1 MIGLML
7 TKPLISTECIIF
19 HYWCL
24 LEINFK
30 YQQKV
35 CDGCFNEYH
44 NHYHKVFLKNVSIT
58 QLKNYVINTYLIF
71 YFLVTNKRK

>member
-7 TKPLISTECIIF
+7 TKPLISTDCIIC

-44 NHYHKVFLKNVSIT
+44 NHYHKVFLKNVKK
-58 QLKNYVINTYLIF
+58 LRNNYVLD
-71 YFLVTNKRK
+71 FLFFGY